1 MSRSRD
7 ALATIQLLDLGQ
19 PPWLI
24 VATAATPSGQQA
36 FWVLAARPSNTVG
49 EWLKGL
55 SPSTVANPPSSGQ
68 CNVVN
73 RMVKVHLELE
83 GEVAEVFW
91 ALCRTSWPVARS
103 ALDGFPSLGTWE
115 GQLCIGCGMR

>member
-1 MSRSRD
+1 M
-7 ALATIQLLDLGQ
+7 
-19 PPWLI
+19 
-24 VATAATPSGQQA
+24 
-36 FWVLAARPSNTVG
+36 VG

-55 SPSTVANPPSSGQ
+55 SPRVAHAGNVGYSQRHEIDCGQPPPSGQ
-68 CNVVN
+68 RNVVN
-73 RMVKVHLELE
+73 SMVKVHLELE

-103 ALDGFPSLGTWE
+103 ALDGFSSLGSWE